1 LRNTG
6 EGPQTAPDFI
16 RRIAKRFSATGTLI
30 FHRKVLKRLL
40 WIILLVLFYNRAYII
55 FANHR
60 HFVYAHS
67 G

>member
-1 LRNTG
+1 LILSASG
-6 EGPQTAPDFI
+6 GFI
-16 RRIAKRFSATGTLI
+16 RRIAKRFSAIGALI

-40 WIILLVLFYNRAYII
+40 LTILLVLFYNPVYII
-55 FANHR
+55 FAIHR